1 MSQTQ
6 STWKERRNTRDPR
19 VFFSRPDYTL
29 PRPGGPHTHAKLPS
43 NHRRMTCADLA
54 VDDLIRQRAER
65 HEAAERVTCASI
77 MQRLDAAGHERELL
91 LRRLHDAE
99 GELSRL
105 GTAQRE
111 AAALAEARGAA
122 LDRCRE
128 KMSKL
133 ARANLELEH
142 RAQAAAKRE
151 ADAARCVEE
160 AASGHMAQATA
171 ASRRERSLDQVCD
184 PPSLQPLVHAHHR
197 PCSPWS
203 MQPLVHAHHAAA
215 SHRLVCTPQR
225 WREARGKQL
234 AAEEAEKAAQ
244 ARLEEACQLGQRES
258 NRASRAEAEA
268 GRLQAGSARASRR
281 SLARQLS

>member
-1 MSQTQ
+1 
-6 STWKERRNTRDPR
+6 
-19 VFFSRPDYTL
+19 
-29 PRPGGPHTHAKLPS
+29 
-43 NHRRMTCADLA
+43 MTCADLA
-54 VDDLIRQRAER
+54 VEDLIRQRAER

-99 GELSRL
+99 DELCRL

-184 PPSLQPLVHAHHR
+184 PPSLQPLVHAHH
-197 PCSPWS
+197 
-203 MQPLVHAHHAAA
+203 AAA